1 MALLEYMERAREHER
16 EADEV
21 KQMLARGLGLV
32 HPGHRSLAEL
42 AREVLDEL
50 EKRKS

>member
-1 MALLEYMERAREHER
+1 MALLEYMERARMR
-16 EADEV
+16 EQEVDEV

-42 AREVLDEL
+42 AREVLDKL
-50 EKRKS
+50 EKGKS